1 MFGIRL
7 ILILAVMGGIIAFI
21 ADKLGSKIGKKR
33 MSIFGLRP
41 HDTSVVLT
49 VLSGVLIAA
58 CTIGVLSVSSQSAR
72 TALFG
77 MDKLNKEMAALTE
90 QRQAAER
97 EVENK
102 NKLIAGLDDAI
113 KAAQDAK
120 IAAENNLNVAK
131 NELATAKEQYATA
144 QSSLVAAHSEVD
156 NLSQARDKLNAEIKE
171 LNTETANLKQGLM
184 TMKEG
189 QVLYRSGEVVFAG
202 VLNATDNQAEID
214 KEIQWL
220 VSNANMAA
228 LERLGMKPDASLEP
242 TWILKDD
249 IESLRSTIATSKTN
263 LLVRVRAVANT
274 VAGQPIVCGLNVY
287 PNKNVF
293 KSGTLIYRKVVDMD
307 EKNVN
312 AENKF
317 MQFLNDVNKLSVEA
331 GVLPDPVTGKVGAMN
346 AEAILDA
353 VKKMQRTGG
362 KVLLSAYAD
371 GDIPTAGPVRIKPEV
386 EAIADGNR

>member
-249 IESLRSTIATSKTN
+249 VEKSTQYYSN
-263 LLVRVRAVANT
+263 
-274 VAGQPIVCGLNVY
+274 QQDEP
-287 PNKNVF
+287 
-293 KSGTLIYRKVVDMD
+293 SGTCKGSCQYSCR
-307 EKNVN
+307 
-312 AENKF
+312 
-317 MQFLNDVNKLSVEA
+317 
-331 GVLPDPVTGKVGAMN
+331 
-346 AEAILDA
+346 
-353 VKKMQRTGG
+353 
-362 KVLLSAYAD
+362 SAYCLW
-371 GDIPTAGPVRIKPEV
+371 TECLSQ
-386 EAIADGNR
+386 

>member
-113 KAAQDAK
+113 KC
-120 IAAENNLNVAK
+120 
-131 NELATAKEQYATA
+131 
-144 QSSLVAAHSEVD
+144 SPSM
-156 NLSQARDKLNAEIKE
+156 
-171 LNTETANLKQGLM
+171 LK
-184 TMKEG
+184 
-189 QVLYRSGEVVFAG
+189 
-202 VLNATDNQAEID
+202 
-214 KEIQWL
+214 
-220 VSNANMAA
+220 
-228 LERLGMKPDASLEP
+228 
-242 TWILKDD
+242 
-249 IESLRSTIATSKTN
+249 
-263 LLVRVRAVANT
+263 
-274 VAGQPIVCGLNVY
+274 
-287 PNKNVF
+287 
-293 KSGTLIYRKVVDMD
+293 
-307 EKNVN
+307 
-312 AENKF
+312 
-317 MQFLNDVNKLSVEA
+317 
-331 GVLPDPVTGKVGAMN
+331 
-346 AEAILDA
+346 
-353 VKKMQRTGG
+353 
-362 KVLLSAYAD
+362 
-371 GDIPTAGPVRIKPEV
+371 
-386 EAIADGNR
+386 

>member
-1 MFGIRL
+1 
-7 ILILAVMGGIIAFI
+7 
-21 ADKLGSKIGKKR
+21 

-189 QVLYRSGEVVFAG
+189 QVLYRSGEVF
-202 VLNATDNQAEID
+202 LQAC
-214 KEIQWL
+214 L
-220 VSNANMAA
+220 M
-228 LERLGMKPDASLEP
+228 P
-242 TWILKDD
+242 
-249 IESLRSTIATSKTN
+249 
-263 LLVRVRAVANT
+263 
-274 VAGQPIVCGLNVY
+274 PIIRQKSIKKFNGWSAMPIWQLWNVW
-287 PNKNVF
+287 
-293 KSGTLIYRKVVDMD
+293 
-307 EKNVN
+307 
-312 AENKF
+312 A
-317 MQFLNDVNKLSVEA
+317 
-331 GVLPDPVTGKVGAMN
+331 
-346 AEAILDA
+346 
-353 VKKMQRTGG
+353 
-362 KVLLSAYAD
+362 
-371 GDIPTAGPVRIKPEV
+371 
-386 EAIADGNR
+386 

>member
-7 ILILAVMGGIIAFI
+7 IVILAVMGGIIAYI
-21 ADKLGSKIGKKR
+21 ADKLGSKIGKRR

-49 VLSGVLIAA
+49 VLSGILIAA

-113 KAAQDAK
+113 SAAQAAK
-120 IAAENNLNVAK
+120 TEAENNLSVAK
-131 NELATAKEQYATA
+131 TELATAKEQYASA
-144 QSSLVAAHSEVD
+144 QSALVAAHSEVD
-156 NLSQARDKLNAEIKE
+156 NLSQARDKLNGEIKE
-171 LNTETANLKQGLM
+171 LNTETANLKQGLL
-184 TMKEG
+184 TMREG

-249 IESLRSTIATSKTN
+249 VENLRSTIATSKTN

-287 PNKNVF
+287 PNKNIF

-307 EKNVN
+307 DKNVN

-317 MQFLNDVNKLSVEA
+317 MEFLNDVNKLSVEA
-331 GVLPDPVTGKVGAMN
+331 GVLPDPVSGKVGAMN

-353 VKKMQRTGG
+353 VKKMQRLGG

-371 GDIPTAGPVRIKPEV
+371 GDIPSAGPVRIKPEV